1 MWGQDGVPGLCP
13 PSRAHHTIPSHPI
26 PLCSQEL
33 LQEEPADRLDTELRQ
48 QAMSAIATMRY
59 GPSPAL
65 ANVVALLP
73 AGGPEQGRQQG
84 TGCRAEH
91 HASALSPLTAV
102 RGCFQR
108 SRRTVSCVPASA
120 ASSTSPAMRLTR
132 TWTWQPTRRCAQAG
146 PWGCSL
152 GTITRDAPLLPAGRS
167 REGHPDPCPPCRPWK
182 PCTACCRCWWA
193 APAPLSSWSCRTSW
207 RSGCAKAGICRDGSR
222 P

>member
-1 MWGQDGVPGLCP
+1 MN
-13 PSRAHHTIPSHPI
+13 
-26 PLCSQEL
+26 
-33 LQEEPADRLDTELRQ
+33 
-48 QAMSAIATMRY
+48 AIAAMRY

-73 AGGPEQGRQQG
+73 AGGPEQGRQRG

-91 HASALSPLTAV
+91 HASALSPLAAE

-108 SRRTVSCVPASA
+108 SGRAASCGPASA
-120 ASSTSPAMRLTR
+120 ASSASLATR
-132 TWTWQPTRRCAQAG
+132 THRTGMLHSTWRCSQAG
-146 PWGCSL
+146 PWGRFP
-152 GTITRDAPLLPAGRS
+152 GITTQDAPLLPAGCS
-167 REGHPDPCPPCRPWK
+167 REGRPDPCPPCRPWK

-222 P
+222 PGRGDPREGPPRACCGQGVPT